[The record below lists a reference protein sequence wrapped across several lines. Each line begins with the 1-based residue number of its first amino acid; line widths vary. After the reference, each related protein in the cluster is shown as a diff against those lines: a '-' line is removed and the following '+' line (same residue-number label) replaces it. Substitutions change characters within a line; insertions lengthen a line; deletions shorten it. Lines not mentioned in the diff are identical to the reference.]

1 MINLL
6 DETKE
11 ILLNHGKCCEDVE
24 FVVGLSSSAEE
35 YLRWSSHSNDEL
47 VRTTWGEFAA
57 QANKNYDNGFG
68 GTEVLEVTM
77 IVGKDFWLERH
88 EYDGSEW
95 WEYKELPKAENYREG
110 SIRVFNPDY
119 EE

>member
-6 DETKE
+6 NETKE
-11 ILLNHGKCCEDVE
+11 MLVSHGKWCEDVE
-24 FVVGLSSSAEE
+24 FVVGFSSSTEG

-47 VRTTWGEFAA
+47 VRTTWEEFAA
-57 QANKNYDNGFG
+57 KANKNYDNSFG

-95 WEYKELPKAENYREG
+95 WEYKELPKAENYSEG